1 MMPPLTLSELRGR
14 LEAIDAEC
22 IALLARRVE
31 VARAVGA
38 HKRAH
43 GLATLDAGRE
53 ARVVARAA
61 HLGREAGLEEEE
73 VRGIYWQVVA
83 MSRRAQQGEAS

>member
-1 MMPPLTLSELRGR
+1 MPQSSLATLRAQ
-14 LEAIDAEC
+14 LEAIDADL
-22 IALLARRVE
+22 IALLARRME

-53 ARVVARAA
+53 AKVVSAAARLA
-61 HLGREAGLEEEE
+61 RDAGLPEEE
-73 VRGIYWQVVA
+73 VRQVFWQVVA
-83 MSRRAQQGEAS
+83 MSRRAQQDDAS